1 MKTFKNKSPFGL
13 SQYVQLD
20 LGMKKMLIPSGQVA
34 IGIRAIR
41 LVK

>member
-20 LGMKKMLIPSGQVA
+20 LGMQKMLIPGQLA
-34 IGIRAIR
+34 KDMRAIL